1 MIYYK
6 HNITGEVIASLNNLR
21 DLVTGNGITQFNTI
35 TDVII
40 PDRVAGNGIIC
51 HCMTHTHIRDNYKRI
66 SKAKAFEIC
75 PDFGQWRHVDDQHNF
90 SVTYLAHRY
99 LDELKPMRKKPFG
112 TPFTEYG
119 KKRTIEHQMALN

>member
-6 HNITGEVIASLNNLR
+6 HNITGEVIASLNNIR
-21 DLVTGNGITQFNTI
+21 EIIDGGNTFKVI
-35 TDVII
+35 TDVIMPQRAI
-40 PDRVAGNGIIC
+40 GNGVIC
-51 HCMTHTHIRDNYKRI
+51 HCMSYVYIRANYKRI

-75 PDFGQWRHVDDQHNF
+75 PDFGQWRHVDDQYNM
-90 SVTYLAHRY
+90 SVTYLGYRY